1 MAWICP
7 ECGRT
12 VADEEEE
19 GLRQMFAL
27 HALGEAD
34 ADEPEFCGCCRWR
47 YEPPQKFVACR
58 RPRLAGDVLRDEQEP
73 RPASATGTAW
83 ERTPWHATQRG
94 AWEVLRKP

>member
-47 YEPPQKFVACR
+47 YEPPQKFVA
-58 RPRLAGDVLRDEQEP
+58 
-73 RPASATGTAW
+73 
-83 ERTPWHATQRG
+83 
-94 AWEVLRKP
+94 